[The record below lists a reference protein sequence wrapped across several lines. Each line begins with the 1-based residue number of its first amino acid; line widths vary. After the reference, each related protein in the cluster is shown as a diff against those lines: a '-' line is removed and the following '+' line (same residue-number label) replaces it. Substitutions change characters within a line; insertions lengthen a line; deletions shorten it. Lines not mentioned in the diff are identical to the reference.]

1 MASVNSNSTVLQNT
15 IDMLSE
21 LNEYELNAVQSVIR
35 VIISKQDDYYKTL
48 SEEDMFSK
56 IDISI
61 AQVEAGLAEDS
72 EVVEDEIMSEFG
84 LWRLIE

>member
-1 MASVNSNSTVLQNT
+1 MVSVNSNSTVLQNT

-35 VIISKQDDYYKTL
+35 VIISKQDDYYKPL
-48 SEEDMFSK
+48 SEEDMLAR
-56 IDISI
+56 IDTSI

-84 LWRLIE
+84 L

>member
-1 MASVNSNSTVLQNT
+1 MASVNSKSTVLQNT

-35 VIISKQDDYYKTL
+35 VIISKQDDYYKPL
-48 SEEDMFSK
+48 SEEDMFSR
-56 IDISI
+56 IDTSI

-84 LWRLIE
+84 L